1 MSEKDIDRGLKA
13 VARVRSA
20 REKAARQKLQ
30 IVNAELRRRQDYLD
44 HLNGQLADA
53 PVAINGTVDDLHAA
67 HAHID
72 FIRTGIGYAAG
83 EVQLG
88 RELVEIARTEWEGHN
103 QELSAVEHLLA
114 KRAERRRKER
124 DRRDARDLDDIASQ
138 RWLRSTSAELVAIE
152 GGAL

>member
-1 MSEKDIDRGLKA
+1 MSEKNVDRGLKA

-20 REKAARQKLQ
+20 RETAARQKLQ
-30 IVNAELRRRQDYLD
+30 IVNAELQRRQDYLD
-44 HLNGQLADA
+44 HLNGQLAEA
-53 PVAINGTVDDLHAA
+53 PVAIDGTLDDLHAA

-72 FIRTGIGYAAG
+72 VIRTGIGYAVG

-103 QELSAVEHLLA
+103 QDLSAVEHLLA

-138 RWLRSTSAELVAIE
+138 RWLRGATADPIAIE
-152 GGAL
+152 GGSL